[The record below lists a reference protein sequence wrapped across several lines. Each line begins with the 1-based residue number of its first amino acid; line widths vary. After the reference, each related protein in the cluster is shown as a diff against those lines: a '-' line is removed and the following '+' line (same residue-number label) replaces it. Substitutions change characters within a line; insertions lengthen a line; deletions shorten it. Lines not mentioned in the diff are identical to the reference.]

1 MLRSRAGHTSQKNTS
16 QATSDSGKAKRS
28 PRAKLPFAPAEASP
42 TPDRFGDSLIS
53 MTSSQRASPIILS
66 NSVWRKDRA
75 APSGVRRQAL
85 VPFKSHLLRSPSDF
99 PMIVRLALEALLP
112 TKIARVQVIRIKP
125 LAGQVRAEPKIL
137 RPVMALAC
145 LLLSRPALAQEVDK
159 VVTPVELFK
168 PERGE
173 GIRIAPSLVA
183 FPALEVDATF
193 DDNIYNTNA
202 VKLDDLAA
210 SIRPRL
216 AIRADWSRHQVSLSG
231 GADIRRYADIQD
243 ENSEQFDVQGKGT
256 LELAARTEVIVD
268 AGFRRGIEQRGTAGD
283 QFLTDK
289 PVTFNRMFGGLLV
302 RRRGGFLELL
312 AEARIAETKYHD
324 TRVGGLRVDLSDRD
338 ATVMR
343 GRIRASAP
351 SSHYS
356 RVFLEASINKVNYDR
371 AALVQRDSDGY
382 ALIVGMLLRLTDLVD
397 LEVGAGYIHQ
407 NFDNPAIKNVGALNF
422 HLQVEWT
429 PRPDWEIVAAG
440 GRAVEPSPR
449 LDVPAIV
456 RSNFSLEARKAIS
469 NRALVSAEVGIVDE
483 EYRGSGR
490 KDQRFYASAGV
501 HYRLTDKLG
510 LVAKASWRKQDGNA
524 LGRDYGGVTATLG
537 ARYRF

>member
-1 MLRSRAGHTSQKNTS
+1 
-16 QATSDSGKAKRS
+16 
-28 PRAKLPFAPAEASP
+28 
-42 TPDRFGDSLIS
+42 
-53 MTSSQRASPIILS
+53 
-66 NSVWRKDRA
+66 
-75 APSGVRRQAL
+75 
-85 VPFKSHLLRSPSDF
+85 
-99 PMIVRLALEALLP
+99 MIVRLALEALLP
-112 TKIARVQVIRIKP
+112 AKVARVQVIRIKP

-183 FPALEVDATF
+183 FPAIEVDATF

-216 AIRADWSRHQVSLSG
+216 AIRTDWSRHQVSLSG

-243 ENSEQFDVQGKGT
+243 ENSEQFEVQGKGT

-289 PVTFNRMFGGLLV
+289 PVAFNRMFGGLLV
-302 RRRGGFLELL
+302 RRWGGFLELL
-312 AEARIAETKYHD
+312 AEARIAETKYRD
-324 TRVGGLRVDLSDRD
+324 TRVGGQRVDLSDRD

-440 GRAVEPSPR
+440 SRAVEPSPR